1 MNSFLEKF
9 INDSYEIETIVS
21 DLNMILISL
30 IENRGTNKEI
40 RKLSLLVESLK
51 VGGFVTAEMD
61 IREDSAI
68 TTNAAKEIISK
79 IYDQNTTI
87 QDAINLI
94 EKNNELDLNNLVN
107 IKDLFK
113 SRDIE
118 ITDDKK
124 TVSAFKKALD
134 QLDKS
139 RRYEG
144 KKIQKGDRI
153 Y

>member
-1 MNSFLEKF
+1 MSQSIHIATFSNELKEFIQKNIKISENNNSFKKYDEEPYRLALSIILEKF
-9 INDSYEIETIVS
+9 INDSYEIETIIS
-21 DLNMILISL
+21 DLNMVLISL

-61 IREDSAI
+61 IREDSAV

-94 EKNNELDLNNLVN
+94 EKNN
-107 IKDLFK
+107 
-113 SRDIE
+113 
-118 ITDDKK
+118 
-124 TVSAFKKALD
+124 
-134 QLDKS
+134 
-139 RRYEG
+139 
-144 KKIQKGDRI
+144 
-153 Y
+153 